1 VSPPYTHWRHRQGL
15 RRLSADQIGKAINE
29 TDKQVNSIMLAF
41 IGAAAFC
48 VLSLLTPD
56 SALLGGS
63 DKVNVP
69 LAGPVSFV
77 GFIII
82 GPAVLVVLR
91 VYLEIYI
98 EHGKRLARVARLVP
112 AKRDPTLLSSQN
124 AFLRFA
130 FALVL
135 SLLLPLT
142 LLMFAWKAAV
152 FPVWGAGLLCV
163 AAAVIAGH
171 AMLPLHRVSWWSRM
185 LLSASVAILAGGAML
200 GFGLPRRSF
209 DLFLV
214 SGSLAKIS
222 VAPAWTLPT

>member
-1 VSPPYTHWRHRQGL
+1 
-15 RRLSADQIGKAINE
+15 
-29 TDKQVNSIMLAF
+29 MLAF
-41 IGAAAFC
+41 IGAVAFC

-56 SALLGGS
+56 SAPLGSS

-82 GPAVLVVLR
+82 GPALLIVLR

-124 AFLRFA
+124 AFLQVA
-130 FALVL
+130 FALAL
-135 SLLLPLT
+135 ALLLPMK

-163 AAAVIAGH
+163 AAAIIAGH
-171 AMLPLHRVSWWSRM
+171 AMLRLHRVSWRARG
-185 LLSASVAILAGGAML
+185 LLSVGVAILAGGAML
-200 GFGLPRRSF
+200 GWGQQF
-209 DLFLV
+209 
-214 SGSLAKIS
+214 
-222 VAPAWTLPT
+222 